1 VSESYE
7 SRRKRW
13 LQLKETL
20 PESLKER
27 IPLRNVQD
35 TAQLPAEAQQ
45 TLSLALDGGLK
56 QIPTALRTLKQN
68 PATSAA
74 ELLAADRHKGQS
86 QPGEHQPVLR
96 GEIIIAKP
104 VASEIDE
111 RDVITLAELFRSIS
125 PGANAISAEFWAKE
139 KPKLLSIV
147 RSHRAFLESN
157 SSEVDFVVF
166 CAFLLQ
172 MFKDADH
179 RLAEQPS
186 YRNALSLSS
195 LVWPTQFK

>member
-1 VSESYE
+1 MSESYE

-35 TAQLPAEAQQ
+35 TAQLPDDAQQ

-68 PATSAA
+68 PTASAA
-74 ELLAADRHKGQS
+74 ELLAADRHKGQPQS
-86 QPGEHQPVLR
+86 GEHQPAARV
-96 GEIIIAKP
+96 ETIMAQP
-104 VASEIDE
+104 AASQMDE
-111 RDVITLAELFRSIS
+111 RDVTTLAELFRSIS

-179 RLAEQPS
+179 RLAEHPS